1 MSDYV
6 SKKAIR
12 YKFKEPFT
20 DEQREK
26 NWDRYMVYN
35 SSHSLKKDYDLNY
48 EMEYDNGLNYD
59 TYQDEDYLD
68 IVLKS
73 TYGTISGDFGSSRM
87 LTKEEI
93 DKYLPDF
100 KKVVPDI
107 TGEDLRYVFY
117 CYYNGTDAPS
127 CYEVGEWDND

>member
-12 YKFKEPFT
+12 YKFKKELT
-20 DEQREK
+20 EDERM
-26 NWDRYMVYN
+26 NMWDRYMCYN
-35 SSHSLKKDYDLNY
+35 SHNSLKEDYKLENN
-48 EMEYDNGLNYD
+48 MEYDTAVNYD
-59 TYQDEDYLD
+59 NGKSEDYLD

-73 TYGTISGDFGSSRM
+73 TYGTICGDFGNSRM

-100 KKVVPDI
+100 KKVIPEI
-107 TGEDLRYVFY
+107 TGKDLRYVFF
-117 CYYNGTDAPS
+117 CYYNGVDAPS

>member
-12 YKFKEPFT
+12 YKFKKELT
-20 DEQREK
+20 EEERI
-26 NWDRYMVYN
+26 NLWDR
-35 SSHSLKKDYDLNY
+35 SLKEDYKLENNMKYDTAVN
-48 EMEYDNGLNYD
+48 YDNGKS
-59 TYQDEDYLD
+59 EDYLD

-73 TYGTISGDFGSSRM
+73 TYGTVCGDFGNSRM

-100 KKVVPDI
+100 KKVIPDI
-107 TGEDLRYVFY
+107 TGEDLRYVFF
-117 CYYNGTDAPS
+117 CYYNGVDAPS
-127 CYEVGEWDND
+127 CYEVGEWGND

>member
-12 YKFKEPFT
+12 YKFKKELT
-20 DEQREK
+20 EDERM
-26 NWDRYMVYN
+26 NIWDRYMRY
-35 SSHSLKKDYDLNY
+35 SSHNSLKEDYKLEND
-48 EMEYDNGLNYD
+48 MEYDTAVNFD
-59 TYQDEDYLD
+59 TGNSEDYLD

-73 TYGTISGDFGSSRM
+73 TYGTICGDFGSSRM

-100 KKVVPDI
+100 KKVIPDI
-107 TGEDLRYVFY
+107 TGEDLRYVFF
-117 CYYNGTDAPS
+117 CYYNGVDAPS
-127 CYEVGEWDND
+127 CYEVGEWSND